1 MDPDLVRLILVV
13 LGVALVAAIYLWD
26 RYKHAPPRPVRRR
39 RVQRE
44 PAVRQEPVEDA
55 SAEPVEPLIDEAAE
69 VAETRSPREPDA
81 GPETVHEAPDAAG
94 SRARAKHSP
103 LDPEP
108 VDLGQWT
115 DAVAAAEPQI
125 ALDLSFDAHGDAD
138 YLSTDPALRDE
149 VEHLIIAIHV
159 AAREGVMAGP
169 AVARACAGV
178 GLVAGDMSIF
188 HRRDPGAGDRVL
200 FSLASMVEPGSFPL
214 DDMAGF
220 TTPGLTLFTQLP
232 GPRDG
237 LAIYEAMLST
247 AERLAELLRGE
258 LRDERHN
265 KLTRQMQEHTRALIQ
280 EHRHRVRLARSR
292 R

>member
-39 RVQRE
+39 RAFRE
-44 PAVRQEPVEDA
+44 PVVRQEPVDEGDTG
-55 SAEPVEPLIDEAAE
+55 PVETVVDEAAA
-69 VAETRSPREPDA
+69 VAEPESPRESEA
-81 GPETVHEAPDAAG
+81 RPEAASGTRGKG
-94 SRARAKHSP
+94 SA

-108 VDLGQWT
+108 VDLGQWS
-115 DAVAAAEPQI
+115 DAVAAAEPQF

-138 YLSTDPALRDE
+138 YLATDPALRDE
-149 VEHLIIAIHV
+149 VEHLIIAIHI
-159 AAREGVMAGP
+159 AARDGMMPGP
-169 AVARACAGV
+169 AVAKACASV
-178 GLVAGDMSIF
+178 GLVPGDMSIF
-188 HRRDPGAGDRVL
+188 HRRDPAAGDRVL

-214 DDMAGF
+214 EDMGGF
-220 TTPGLTLFTQLP
+220 NTPGLTLFTQLP

-237 LAIYEAMLST
+237 LAVYDAMLAT

-258 LRDERHN
+258 LLDERHN
-265 KLTRQMQEHTRALIQ
+265 KLTRQMREHTRALIQ